1 MIIKQKFKIQI
12 PTNIDIFYESENN
25 LLVIKKERLIKSITP
40 VLKIVLFKTG
50 QNNFIYVTDKFVNGI
65 SSSEIKMLNI
75 IKGKLCSDIKKN
87 ILEINSS
94 FSKKIKLVG
103 VGFRAINEF
112 PNSFTFKLG
121 FSHPIF
127 YKLPK
132 GISSHCK
139 KHTQITLFGK
149 TSYYTLSKTTADIR
163 ALKKPEP
170 YKGKGILYADERVI
184 IKQGK
189 KV

>member
-12 PTNIDIFYESENN
+12 PTDIEIFYESENN
-25 LLVIKKERLIKSITP
+25 LLIIKKEKLIKSITP

-50 QNNFIYVTDKFVNGI
+50 QNNFIYVTDKFVSNV

-75 IKGKLCSDIKKN
+75 IKGKLCSDIKKK

-103 VGFRAINEF
+103 VGFRAISEF
-112 PNSFTFKLG
+112 QNSFTFKLG

-127 YKLPK
+127 YKLPE
-132 GISSHCK
+132 GVSSHCK

-163 ALKKPEP
+163 AMKKPEP
-170 YKGKGILYADERVI
+170 YKGKGILYADEHVI